1 MTIEPIKRTVYKD
14 GMFIDADVAERL
26 GVEGVAEIEHWSD
39 PEEVGAAVFG
49 LSPEQARAVR
59 ESVPSR
65 E

>member
-1 MTIEPIKRTVYKD
+1 MNEPIKRTVYKD

-26 GVEGVAEIEHWSD
+26 GVETDTEIEHYSD
-39 PEEVGAAVFG
+39 PEDVASVVFG
-49 LSPEQARAVR
+49 LSPAQARAVR